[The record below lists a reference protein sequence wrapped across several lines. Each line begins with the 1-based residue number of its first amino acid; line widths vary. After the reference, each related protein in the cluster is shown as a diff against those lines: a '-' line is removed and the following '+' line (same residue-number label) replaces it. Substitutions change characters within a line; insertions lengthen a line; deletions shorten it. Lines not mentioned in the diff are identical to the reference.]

1 MASNYTENYGLCQ
14 WEGTDQ
20 VLREE
25 FNRDNATVDAEIKDL
40 SKRSRSLENIIQTRG
55 NCQFYFTS
63 YVGTGTVGQSYPTSL
78 TFPVTPYLA
87 IIVHQYA
94 DGSSGGPC
102 GFLPLK
108 GCLITNQGACTT
120 TWSIDGK
127 TASWYTRL
135 GIPTAQLN
143 MKDVTYQVYILAEAS

>member
-1 MASNYTENYGLCQ
+1 MASNYTEHYGLCQ

-78 TFPVTPYLA
+78 TFPVAPYLA
-87 IIVHQYA
+87 IIVHQFP
-94 DGSSGGPC
+94 DGRSGGPC
-102 GFLPLK
+102 GILPLK
-108 GCLITNQGACTT
+108 GYMLTNQGACVAN
-120 TWSIDGK
+120 WSTDGK
-127 TASWYTRL
+127 TVSWYSGL
-135 GIPTAQLN
+135 GTASSQLN
-143 MKDVTYQVYILAEAS
+143 MKDITYQVYILAEAE

>member
-1 MASNYTENYGLCQ
+1 MASNYTENFGLCQ
-14 WEGTDQ
+14 WETTDQ
-20 VLREE
+20 VLRTE
-25 FNRDNATVDAEIKDL
+25 FNEDNAKVDAILKDL
-40 SKRSRSLENIIQTRG
+40 STQTETLTERIKSLG
-55 NCQFYFTS
+55 NCQFYYTS
-63 YVGTGTVGQSYPTSL
+63 YIGTGTNGQDYPTSL
-78 TFPVTPYLA
+78 NFPVTPYLA

-135 GIPTAQLN
+135 GTPTAQLN